1 LNNININSGI
11 RNIYIGKLAR
21 ICAAPTFERVGIGE
35 IDEFAGYSRNNYS

>member
-1 LNNININSGI
+1 LNNKYNSGI

-35 IDEFAGYSRNNYS
+35 MDEVAGYSRNNYS